1 MLTQPLP
8 RFTAPYAADDGEI
21 LTQLC
26 RNVDF
31 SNSAK
36 ARIEN
41 DAESLIEAIR
51 SRAGKIG
58 GLEDFLRDYALSTRE
73 GLALMVLA
81 EALLRIPDKA
91 TQDKLIEDRLGIGDW
106 EQKQQASTWFVS
118 MATWGLG
125 LSAKIIHSDDNA
137 SSILGGITKRLGG
150 PAIRE
155 ATKQAMHFMG
165 HQFVLGENIEKAI
178 AKARP
183 NIADGY
189 QYSFDML
196 GEGAR
201 TMADA
206 ERYFNAYAQAIEA
219 IGQKVGKKPLPDR
232 MGISIKLSALH
243 PRYEAVQKA
252 RIMDELVPKLLEL
265 ALTAKQYDLNF
276 TVDAEECDRLEI
288 SLEVIAETLADP
300 RLAGW
305 DGFGL
310 AIQAYQKRALAII
323 DWAYDL
329 ANHLDRKLMVRL
341 VKGAYWDTEIKHAQE
356 QGVNDFPVFTRKPAT
371 DVSYRAC
378 AQKLLEYRARLF
390 PQFAT
395 HNALTVATILEMA
408 RDVRG
413 DAKGFE
419 FQRLHGMGEDLY
431 AIITEERGIPCRIY
445 APVGGHRD
453 LLAYLVRRLLENGAN
468 SSFVAKVGD
477 PNVPVTELLRH
488 PEEAINF
495 GREPRHQSIKLPK
508 DLFAGRRNSGGLEF
522 GSAQQLKALIEEVG
536 AFEKKTYSATSLI
549 DRMNEEKQ
557 GDAHEIISP
566 VDGDSIVGTARFAT
580 AENVDHAVN
589 IANDAFPVW
598 DQTPV
603 AQRAETLNKMT
614 DLLEENRGELI
625 SLLSR
630 EAGKTLD
637 DGIAELREAVD
648 FCRYYANE
656 AIANLSSQTLLP
668 GPSGEENRYFL
679 RGRGTFICISPW
691 NFPCAIFLGQ
701 ISAAL
706 VAGNCVIA
714 KPAEATNLIAH
725 WLIKLFHRAG
735 APKNVLQ
742 LVLGKGSEIG
752 ANLIA
757 QPDIAGVV
765 FTGSTATAQAINR
778 TLAAKT
784 GPIVPFIAETGG
796 INAMIVDASALPEQ
810 VCDDVITSAF
820 RSTGQ
825 RCSALRLLCV
835 QEDVAD
841 RLIDMIKGAANELS
855 LGNPALP
862 EVDLGPV
869 IDGAARTR
877 IMEHVENMRISHPVH
892 CAGEKPDEH
901 MKNGYW
907 VRPHI
912 IELGAVS
919 ELGEEV
925 FGPILHI
932 VRWKA
937 AELDTLLD
945 DIDAMGFGLTL
956 GIHSRIEAFSRKVT
970 RRLAHGNIYINRNM
984 IGAIVG
990 SQPFGGSGLSGTGPK
1005 AGGPLYLTH
1014 FTREQHVSENTA
1026 AAGGNASLLV
1036 LDDG

>member
-1 MLTQPLP
+1 MLNQPLP

-21 LTQLC
+21 LTELC
-26 RNVDF
+26 RKVDF
-31 SNSAK
+31 SKGAM

-41 DAESLIEAIR
+41 DARSLIETIR
-51 SRAGKIG
+51 DRAGKIG

-165 HQFVLGENIEKAI
+165 HQFVLGESIEKALI
-178 AKARP
+178 KAQP
-183 NIADGY
+183 HIADGY

-219 IGQKVGKKPLPDR
+219 IGKKAGKKPLPDR
-232 MGISIKLSALH
+232 MGISVKLSALH

-252 RIMDELVPKLLEL
+252 RLMVELVPKLLEL
-265 ALTAKQYDLNF
+265 ALAARQYDLNF

-288 SLEVIAETLADP
+288 SLEVIAATLADP

-323 DWAYDL
+323 DWANDL

-341 VKGAYWDTEIKHAQE
+341 VKGAYWDSEIKHAQE
-356 QGVNDFPVFTRKPAT
+356 QGVDDFPVLTRKPAT

-378 AQKLLEYRARLF
+378 AQRLLEYRARLF

-408 RDVRG
+408 K
-413 DAKGFE
+413 DAKGDTGGFE

-431 AIITEERGIPCRIY
+431 AIVTEDRGIPCRIY

-468 SSFVAKVGD
+468 SSFVAKLGD
-477 PNVPVTELLRH
+477 PKVPVSELLQH

-495 GREPRHQSIKLPK
+495 GHEPRHQSIKLPK
-508 DLFAGRRNSGGLEF
+508 DLFAGRRNSHGLEF
-522 GSAQQLKALIEEVG
+522 GSSQQLEALIADVA

-549 DRMNEEKQ
+549 EGKQ
-557 GDAHEIISP
+557 DEGEDHEVKCP
-566 VDGDSIVGTARFAT
+566 VDGGSIVGTARFAT
-580 AENVDHAVN
+580 VDDVAHAVKV
-589 IANDAFPVW
+589 ANHAFPKW

-603 AQRAETLNKMT
+603 IQRAEALNKMA

-630 EAGKTLD
+630 EAGKTLA

-656 AIANLSSQTLLP
+656 ALSKLSTQTLLP
-668 GPSGEENRYFL
+668 GPTGEENRLLL

-706 VAGNCVIA
+706 VSGNCVIA
-714 KPAEATNLIAH
+714 KPAEATNLVAH
-725 WLIKLFHRAG
+725 WLVKLFHRAG
-735 APKNVLQ
+735 VPKNVLQ
-742 LVLGKGSEIG
+742 LVLGPGSDIG
-752 ANLIA
+752 AQIVEHPNV
-757 QPDIAGVV
+757 AGVV

-778 TLAAKT
+778 ALAAKT

-835 QEDVAD
+835 QDDVAD
-841 RLIDMIKGAANELS
+841 RLIEMINGAANELS
-855 LGNPALP
+855 LGNPASP
-862 EVDLGPV
+862 ETDLGPV
-869 IDGAARTR
+869 IDGAAKAR
-877 IMEHVENMRISHPVH
+877 IMGHVKNMRTSHPVH
-892 CAGEKPDEH
+892 CAGQMPDEQL
-901 MKNGYW
+901 KNGHW
-907 VRPHI
+907 VHPHI
-912 IELGAVS
+912 IELGVVS

-925 FGPILHI
+925 FGPVLHF

-937 AELDTLLD
+937 AELDSLLD

-956 GIHSRIEAFSRKVT
+956 GIHSRIEVFSRKVT
-970 RRLAHGNIYINRNM
+970 CRLAHGNIYINRNM

-1005 AGGPLYLTH
+1005 AGGPHYLTR
-1014 FTREQHVSENTA
+1014 FTREQHISENTA